1 MNKYKHATNFY
12 NKYVKLKDTEKEE
25 FSRLTN
31 KMLSNCLLTLKKQK
45 DRKDYFLILSNLSLF
60 QSYFAIMNYELNHHE
75 KDQVLH
81 LINLDNNNQFH
92 LKKIE
97 TIILLT
103 LRKLYFIKMQE
114 VSLLD
119 DITVSIEEFHDE
131 LLRTGLFSKRITKT
145 ELFDSFRVMKKYSL
159 VEVIGDL
166 DKDSSVIRLLP
177 TILYVIPYNK
187 IEEIDEVLKN
197 FEKGES
203 EDEGIEEDSID

>member
-12 NKYVKLKDTEKEE
+12 NKYIKLKDTEKEE

-31 KMLSNCLLTLKKQK
+31 KMLSCCLLTLKKEK
-45 DRKDYFLILSNLSLF
+45 DRKDFFLILSNLSLY
-60 QSYFAIMNYELNHHE
+60 QSYFAIMNYELNHYE

-81 LINLDNNNQFH
+81 LVNTDNNNQYH

-119 DITVSIEEFHDE
+119 DITVTVEEFHDE
-131 LLRTGLFSKRITKT
+131 LMRTGLFNKRINKT
-145 ELFDSFRVMKKYSL
+145 ELYESFRILKKYSL
-159 VEVIGDL
+159 VEIIGDL
-166 DKDSSVIRLLP
+166 DKDSSIIRLLP

-187 IEEIDEVLKN
+187 IEEIDGVIRSY
-197 FEKGES
+197 EKGEV
-203 EDEGIEEDSID
+203 EDERIEEDPID

>member
-12 NKYVKLKDTEKEE
+12 NKYIKLKDTEKEE

-31 KMLSNCLLTLKKQK
+31 KMLSSCLLTLKKQK
-45 DRKDYFLILSNLSLF
+45 DRKDYFLILSNFALY
-60 QSYFAIMNYELNHHE
+60 QSYFAIMNYELNHYE

-81 LINLDNNNQFH
+81 LINLDNNNQYH
-92 LKKIE
+92 LKKLE

-119 DITVSIEEFHDE
+119 DITVSIEEFHEE
-131 LLRTGLFSKRITKT
+131 LLRTGLFNKRITKT

-159 VEVIGDL
+159 VEIIGDL
-166 DKDSSVIRLLP
+166 DKDSSIIRLYP

-187 IEEIDEVLKN
+187 IEEIDEILKN
-197 FEKGES
+197 FEKGED
-203 EDEGIEEDSID
+203 EDEGIEEDQID